1 MTGHFELALFVVAV
15 LVAVSIV
22 STRLAYRAGAPILLV
37 VLMLGLVAGEDGIGI
52 RFDDVEVAFGVGSVA
67 LALILFDSGFGTPS
81 ATLRLAAGPASVLAT
96 LGVLLTAAI
105 FAIAARASLGY
116 GWGESLLLGAIVG
129 STDAAAVFFLLRVG
143 GITIRERVRSILEVE
158 SGSNDPMAILVT
170 ITIVGLLSTGALE
183 AEPAP
188 LALALEFGLAIGIG
202 TIAGIAG
209 GRAIGAL
216 LNRLE
221 LEGPL
226 YPLLLATS
234 ALALFGLTAL
244 LHGSGFLAVY
254 VAGLVAG
261 NRPLRRKR
269 EVRRFNEGVTWLAQ
283 IAMFLTLGLLAT
295 PSQFL
300 GIALP
305 ALLLGAFLILVAR
318 PVAVYALLWPFR
330 LAPNETAFIA
340 LIGLRGAVSILLALL
355 PILAQLEHAREMFN
369 IAFIVVIV
377 SLVVQ
382 GWGLK
387 PLAHVLKLVVPER
400 RGPVDRI
407 HLELPDEG
415 AHELVAYRLAG
426 DSPLLTNP
434 SLPRWVRPAL
444 VVREG
449 RSIRHLRVGRLQA
462 GDTIYVFVRPHRVM
476 LLDRLVAS
484 PRAPDRD
491 DREFFGDFTVDPG
504 TPLSELAEF
513 YGADVHAHARAG
525 TVREFFERE
534 FGSTIEV
541 GDRIGLGTIELVVRE
556 LDDRR
561 RVLEVGMSILAKR

>member
-1 MTGHFELALFVVAV
+1 MTGHFELALLVVAV

-37 VLMLGLVAGEDGIGI
+37 VLVLGLAAGEDGLGI
-52 RFDDVEVAFGVGSVA
+52 RFDDVEVAFGIGSVA
-67 LALILFDSGFGTPS
+67 LALILFDSGFGTPA
-81 ATLRLAAGPASVLAT
+81 ATLRIAAGPALVLAT
-96 LGVLLTAAI
+96 VGVLATAAL
-105 FAIAARASLGY
+105 FGVAAHLVLGY
-116 GWGESLLLGAIVG
+116 GWTESMLLGAIVG

-158 SGSNDPMAILVT
+158 SGSNDPMAILAT
-170 ITIVGLLSTGALE
+170 TTIVASFAAGAGHDALE
-183 AEPAP
+183 P
-188 LALALEFGLAIGIG
+188 LALAREFGVTMGIG
-202 TIAGIAG
+202 ALAGVVG

-221 LEGPL
+221 LDGPL

-234 ALALFGLTAL
+234 ALVLFGLAVL
-244 LHGSGFLAVY
+244 LDGSGFLAVY

-261 NRPLRRKR
+261 NRPLKRKR
-269 EVRRFNEGVTWLAQ
+269 EVRRFNEGLTWLAQ
-283 IAMFLTLGLLAT
+283 IAMFLTLGLLVT

-300 GIALP
+300 GIAGP
-305 ALLLGAFLILVAR
+305 ALLLGAVLIVVAR
-318 PVAVYALLWPFR
+318 PVAVWLCLWPFR
-330 LAPNETAFIA
+330 LAPNEIAFIA
-340 LIGLRGAVSILLALL
+340 FVGLRGAVSILLALL
-355 PILAQLEHAREMFN
+355 PILAQLENAREMFN
-369 IAFIVVIV
+369 IVFIVVIL
-377 SLVVQ
+377 SLTVQ

-387 PLAHVLKLVVPER
+387 PFAQALKLVVPER
-400 RGPVDRI
+400 LGPIDRI

-415 AHELVAYRLAG
+415 AHELVAYRLAA

-444 VVREG
+444 VVRDG

-462 GDTIYVFVRPHRVM
+462 ADTIYVFVRPHRVA

-491 DREFFGDFTVDPG
+491 DREFYGDFTVDPG

-513 YGADVHAHARAG
+513 YGADVHAASREG

-534 FGSTIEV
+534 FGAAIEV
-541 GDRIGLGTIELVVRE
+541 GDRIGLGTIELIVRE
-556 LDDRR
+556 LDERR
-561 RVLEVGMSILAKR
+561 RVAGVGLSILSKR

>member
-15 LVAVSIV
+15 LVAASIV

-37 VLMLGLVAGEDGIGI
+37 VLTLGLVAGEDGVGI
-52 RFDDVEVAFGVGSVA
+52 RFDDVEVAFGIGSVA
-67 LALILFDSGFGTPS
+67 LALILFDSGFGTPR
-81 ATLRLAAGPASVLAT
+81 ATLRLAAAPALVLAT
-96 LGVLLTAAI
+96 FGVLATAAL
-105 FAIAARASLGY
+105 FAIAAHALLGY
-116 GWGESLLLGAIVG
+116 GWTESLLLGAIVG

-170 ITIVGLLSTGALE
+170 VTIVA
-183 AEPAP
+183 
-188 LALALEFGLAIGIG
+188 ALAAGAAGPGLDAATLAKAFLVTMGVG
-202 TIAGIAG
+202 AVAGVAG
-209 GRAIGAL
+209 GYSVAAM

-226 YPLLLATS
+226 YPLMLATA
-234 ALALFGLTAL
+234 ALALFGLTAVL
-244 LHGSGFLAVY
+244 GGSGYLAVF

-269 EVRRFNEGVTWLAQ
+269 EVRRFNEGITWLAQ

-300 GIALP
+300 DIALP

-318 PVAVYALLWPFR
+318 PAAVYASLWPFR

-340 LIGLRGAVSILLALL
+340 FIGLRGAVSILLALL
-355 PILAQLEHAREMFN
+355 PILAQLEHARAMFN
-369 IAFIVVIV
+369 ITFIVVIL

-387 PLAHVLKLVVPER
+387 PLARALRLVVPER
-400 RGPVDRI
+400 LGPIDRI

-415 AHELVAYRLAG
+415 AHELVAYRLVG

-462 GDTIYVFVRPHRVM
+462 GDTIYVFVRPHRVP

-513 YGADVHAHARAG
+513 YGADVHAHAREG

-534 FGSTIEV
+534 FGASIEV
-541 GDRIGLGTIELVVRE
+541 GDRIGLGTIELIVRE

-561 RVLEVGMSILAKR
+561 RVFDVGMSILAKR